1 MLDTER
7 EPGLPKP
14 DAKPEPPAP
23 APAVAAATSSA
34 IGEYHMLR
42 SSLHCSAPQGVEQ
55 SRISASDAMCERA
68 RVVPLPSAALSSD
81 ERERP
86 HTPRRACSEL
96 TLFGD
101 GLGVGT
107 ITDINLSVFCVYT
120 TQPQQH
126 GPRGAVRQPSVVR
139 KPHVASILALVPSSS
154 PRSLVRPRGAHHVA
168 PGVGAGDVTYVSVVA
183 LSNALALV
191 DFLLTGAC
199 STTSAAVAGAWRS
212 RFHAP
217 TAASAQRA

>member
-1 MLDTER
+1 MQR
-7 EPGLPKP
+7 HAVSHMHIP
-14 DAKPEPPAP
+14 DLSSNGHNSRPAVPPAHHRAKLRAYDSRRLGGA
-23 APAVAAATSSA
+23 AP
-34 IGEYHMLR
+34 R
-42 SSLHCSAPQGVEQ
+42 PPQPQHEQ
-55 SRISASDAMCERA
+55 PDGGT
-68 RVVPLPSAALSSD
+68 
-81 ERERP
+81 P
-86 HTPRRACSEL
+86 HRL
-96 TLFGD
+96 LD
-101 GLGVGT
+101 G
-107 ITDINLSVFCVYT
+107 IA
-120 TQPQQH
+120 QQH
-126 GPRGAVRQPSVVR
+126 GPPGAVRQPSVVR

-191 DFLLTGAC
+191 DFLLTRAC